1 MGEAGTGP
9 DRRAEKAH
17 LSSAGGAG
25 PAVLPCKPKN
35 PLRSAKT
42 PEPRPRFRAR
52 SPGLAAAPAV
62 RQNAR
67 APDPDSALRRRGA
80 VLPRRS
86 RTARKHLACYRC
98 QHSSLRHLRVW
109 ASISLPP
116 PPPPLP
122 TTNASI
128 RVSAT
133 SNGASR
139 AVNSYSKPNLRP
151 GRHLTPEGRLNHLIT
166 YCGGRVGW
174 HRWNGIGGVIVHPTA
189 VAQGASSPTSPR
201 RSESRWF
208 RRVVSLSPRHTAT
221 QKR

>member
-1 MGEAGTGP
+1 MQTQKP
-9 DRRAEKAH
+9 
-17 LSSAGGAG
+17 SAI
-25 PAVLPCKPKN
+25 
-35 PLRSAKT
+35 
-42 PEPRPRFRAR
+42 
-52 SPGLAAAPAV
+52 

-67 APDPDSALRRRGA
+67 APTQIPRQVARAGGGARSPPKRPSPRPRFCPAPQRGRPA
-80 VLPRRS
+80 APQSNSPKTFGLLQMPAFES
-86 RTARKHLACYRC
+86 PPPP
-98 QHSSLRHLRVW
+98 SLGVHQP
-109 ASISLPP
+109 PP